1 MFKKGIESVRGR
13 LKAGAATMAVPN
25 PMGGAPRSRKLRNA
39 GILVGTVVAGTTGIK
54 LYKTRRENYING
66 LRMSCVEKPW
76 NSRDQNIALLKSG
89 KEFDVLVLGGG
100 ATGCGAALD
109 AQTRGLSVALLEKE
123 DFASG
128 TSSRSTKLIWAG
140 SRYLVLGLV
149 KLFSLQ
155 LLTSPAKTVEDF
167 YGTFKMVLGCH
178 RERRSLIELNPH
190 LITWLPIAV
199 PLDRWLIWPP
209 PFAYPPA
216 MIGPLGVFPAFFKF
230 YDFLGGFCS
239 PSSYIMSSSRAK
251 EEFPQ
256 LAARPNH
263 TLKYVNVFYE
273 GTHNDARTN
282 LAIGLTAAK
291 HGACVTNYTEVVSM
305 VFDDDGKAIGAKVK
319 DVASGDV
326 FDVKAKAILYCGGPY
341 TDSMRKMSEGEDV
354 KKCVKGATG
363 THIVLPGYFTPKD
376 MGFVDMQTSDGRF
389 LFVLNWQNHTLV
401 GTTDD
406 KTDDINLHQ
415 KGTEEEIQWIL
426 NEAKKY
432 LDNSTG
438 LERKHVLSAWQGT
451 RPLVNDPNADPSA
464 TSGASRD
471 HTISHHAQTGITFIS
486 GGKWTT
492 YREMAEDAIDHV
504 ISTAPQS
511 VKDKA
516 KPCITLETPLI
527 GAGPTDKAPE
537 GWHRNL
543 KYELCSEYAMSI
555 DIADHLAKTYGT
567 RAHDVM
573 TFAGTTEESPLTKN
587 KDYGRLVDGYPYIEP
602 EIRYALHKEYAVTAY
617 DIVARRTRLAFL
629 NINAAKTCLPNVVD
643 IMGKELGWSSRRK
656 TQELHDAEKV
666 LNANF
671 SGPEKGV
678 LSGIPASAVTVSK
691 EIEAETSG
699 LAFG

>member
-1 MFKKGIESVRGR
+1 
-13 LKAGAATMAVPN
+13 
-25 PMGGAPRSRKLRNA
+25 
-39 GILVGTVVAGTTGIK
+39 LVGTVVAGTTTIQ
-54 LYKTRRENYING
+54 YMKTRRANYING
-66 LRMSCVEKPW
+66 LRMNCVEKPW
-76 NSRDQNIALLKSG
+76 APRNQNIALLKSG
-89 KEFDVLVLGGG
+89 KEFDLLVLGGG

-155 LLTSPAKTVEDF
+155 LLWSPVKTVDDF
-167 YGTFKMVLGCH
+167 MGTFKMVLGCH

-209 PFAYPPA
+209 PFDYPPA

-239 PSSYIMSSSRAK
+239 PSSYVMSSSRAK

-291 HGACVTNYTEVVSM
+291 HGACVTNYTEVMSM
-305 VFDDDGKAIGAKVK
+305 IFDDQGKAIGAKVK

-326 FDVKAKAILYCGGPY
+326 FDVKSKTILYCGGPY
-341 TDSMRKMSEGEDV
+341 TDSMRKMSEGEDC

-401 GTTDD
+401 GTTDS
-406 KTDDINLHQ
+406 KTDEIELHQ
-415 KGTEEEIQWIL
+415 RGTEEEIQWIL

-471 HTISHHAQTGITFIS
+471 HTISHHKETGITFIS

-492 YREMAEDAIDHV
+492 YREMAEDAIDH
-504 ISTAPQS
+504 ILDTAPES
-511 VKDKA
+511 VKAKA
-516 KPCITLETPLI
+516 GPCVTLETPLI
-527 GAGPTDKAPE
+527 GAGPTDKAPI

-573 TFAGTTEESPLTKN
+573 AFASSAEESLLTKN
-587 KDYGRLVDGYPYIEP
+587 KEYGRLIDGYPYIEP

-629 NINAAKTCLPNVVD
+629 NINAAKTCLPNVVEV
-643 IMGKELGWSSRRK
+643 MGKELGWSNRRK
-656 TQELHDAEKV
+656 SQELQDANKV
-666 LNANF
+666 LDANF
-671 SGPEKGV
+671 NGPEKGV
-678 LSGIPASAVTVSK
+678 LSGIKAEGVTVSK
-691 EIEAETSG
+691 DIEQTTSG

>member
-1 MFKKGIESVRGR
+1 MNSVES
-13 LKAGAATMAVPN
+13 AWAT
-25 PMGGAPRSRKLRNA
+25 
-39 GILVGTVVAGTTGIK
+39 
-54 LYKTRRENYING
+54 RE
-66 LRMSCVEKPW
+66 
-76 NSRDQNIALLKSG
+76 QNIALLKSG
-89 KEFDVLVLGGG
+89 KEFDLLVLGGG
-100 ATGCGAALD
+100 ATGCGCALD
-109 AQTRGLSVALLEKE
+109 AQTRGLNVALLEKE

-149 KLFSLQ
+149 KLFSLN
-155 LLTSPAKTVEDF
+155 LLWSPLKTVDEF
-167 YGTFKMVLGCH
+167 WGTFKMVLGCH
-178 RERRSLIELNPH
+178 QERRSLIELNPH

-199 PLDRWLIWPP
+199 PLDRWIIWPP
-209 PFAYPPA
+209 PFEYPPA
-216 MIGPLGVFPAFFKF
+216 MIGPLGIFPLFFKF

-239 PSSYIMSSSRAK
+239 PSSYVMSSSRAK

-256 LAARPNH
+256 LAARPDH

-291 HGACVTNYTEVVSM
+291 HGACVTNYTEVMSM
-305 VFDDDGKAIGAKVK
+305 IFDDKGKAIGAKVK

-326 FDVKAKAILYCGGPY
+326 FDVKAKSILYCGGPY

-363 THIVLPGYFTPKD
+363 THIVLPGHFLPKN

-389 LFVLNWQNHTLV
+389 LFVLNWQGHTLV
-401 GTTDD
+401 GTTDQ

-415 KGTEEEIQWIL
+415 RGTEEEIQWIL

-432 LDNSTG
+432 LHHSTH

-451 RPLVNDPNADPSA
+451 RPLVNDPNADPDA

-471 HTISHHAQTGITFIS
+471 HTISHHDATGITFIS

-504 ISTAPQS
+504 IDTAPDL
-511 VKDKA
+511 KKKA
-516 KPCITLETPLI
+516 GPCITLKTPLI
-527 GAGPTDKAPE
+527 GAGPTDKAPD
-537 GWHRNL
+537 GWHPNL
-543 KYELCSEYAMSI
+543 KFELCSEYAMSI

-573 TFAGTTEESPLTKN
+573 AYAANSEESPLTKERS
-587 KDYGRLVDGYPYIEP
+587 YGRLVDGYPYIEP

-617 DIVARRTRLAFL
+617 DVVARRTRLAFL
-629 NINAAKTCLPNVVD
+629 NINAAKTCLPSVVD
-643 IMGKELGWSSRRK
+643 VMGKELGWSNRRK
-656 TQELHDAEKV
+656 MQELQEANKV
-666 LNANF
+666 LDANF
-671 SGPEKGV
+671 NGPEKGV
-678 LSGIPASAVTVSK
+678 LSGIAASGVTVSK